1 MEGGPCQTSD
11 HGLTLVRLVSFLL
24 NLNLSLHQ
32 SGSPNSWDGGHG
44 ASAKAVSEGQV
55 QQVT

>member
-1 MEGGPCQTSD
+1 MEGGPCQTS
-11 HGLTLVRLVSFLL
+11 GLRLVRLMSFLL

-32 SGSPNSWDGGHG
+32 SDSPNSWDGGQG
-44 ASAKAVSEGQV
+44 TSAKAISEGQV